1 MNLNEMEAALKK
13 FLWSLIGA
21 ILLFV
26 PLFAHA
32 NVLTFDELTGQ
43 APMLSSYQG
52 IISWEPGSWSYYNW
66 IQSPYNPHSGT
77 TRLYAADTTP
87 SWDFLTSVVYN
98 GSWFSGISNAN
109 VSLQMD
115 LYLQGVLVYST
126 GTFSSLSNVPTF
138 LATNYSGLV
147 DGVVIHSTSPRCW
160 VMDDL
165 TYTTSSTT
173 SSVPE
178 PSILLLMV
186 TGLVGL
192 AGVRKFKK

>member
-1 MNLNEMEAALKK
+1 MKK
-13 FLWSLIGA
+13 YLWSIIVA
-21 ILLFV
+21 IFIFV

-43 APMLSSYQG
+43 APMLNSYQG
-52 IISWEPGSWSYYNW
+52 IVSWEPGSWSYYNW
-66 IQSPYNPHSGT
+66 VQSPYNPHSGA
-77 TRLYAADTTP
+77 TRLYSADGTP

-126 GTFSSLSNVPTF
+126 GTFGSLSNVPTF

-147 DGVVIHSTSPRCW
+147 DRVVINTTSPRSW

-165 TYTTSSTT
+165 TYTPSGTT
-173 SSVPE
+173 SIVPE
-178 PSILLLMV
+178 PSILFLLV

-192 AGVRKFKK
+192 AGVRRFKE

>member
-1 MNLNEMEAALKK
+1 MKKYLWGFMAAI
-13 FLWSLIGA
+13 F
-21 ILLFV
+21 LFV
-26 PLFAHA
+26 PLLAHA

-52 IISWEPGSWSYYNW
+52 IISWEPGSWSYYSW
-66 IQSPYNPHSGT
+66 VQSPYNPHSGT
-77 TRLYAADTTP
+77 TRLYAADRTP
-87 SWDFLTSVVYN
+87 SWDFLTPAVYN
-98 GSWFSGISNAN
+98 GSWFSAISN

-126 GTFSSLSNVPTF
+126 GTFGSLSNVPTF

-147 DGVVIHSTSPRCW
+147 DRVVINTTGPRSW

-165 TYTTSSTT
+165 TYTPSGTT
-173 SSVPE
+173 SIVPE
-178 PSILLLMV
+178 PSILLLLG
-186 TGLVGL
+186 TGLAGL